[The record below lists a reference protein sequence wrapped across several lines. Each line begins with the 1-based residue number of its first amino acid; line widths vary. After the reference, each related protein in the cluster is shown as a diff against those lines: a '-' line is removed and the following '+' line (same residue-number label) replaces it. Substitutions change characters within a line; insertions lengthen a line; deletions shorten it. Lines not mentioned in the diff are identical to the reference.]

1 MPRVQHVDKKET
13 PSPADDDWKFYFC
26 QDFTSCPGVRRSWRV
41 GVQWCAG
48 LYTVQCMKT
57 LWAHIYGH
65 HVHMAVNHT
74 CGPLNPY
81 VHFSRHVRHFQS
93 QIWSMLRLPQWWR
106 LRRLQ
111 LRLIRGGPVDD
122 KILKQN
128 RKRQRSKICGK
139 KKWSCFKS
147 CLDVSKLHAHR
158 SYMYIL
164 IPSKKPPR
172 RGLSAR
178 GVGHVHGRCPE
189 KHMTGFFSAGF
200 PCKKTIHV
208 CCNLDSKSDLSP
220 KNGSFGVKP
229 ITFLGGVT
237 KIAPM
242 VCHFLIC
249 PGLSQMLSPRGRQRS
264 WEVGLFRIRST
275 KSNID
280 NCSCL
285 CFFVEFHCDLAG
297 QPKQG
302 EWSMIYLWFQ
312 FDWCLLD
319 MGRCTNEIIIF

>member
-81 VHFSRHVRHFQS
+81 VHFIRHVRHFQS

-147 CLDVSKLHAHR
+147 CLDVS
-158 SYMYIL
+158 YM
-164 IPSKKPPR
+164 
-172 RGLSAR
+172 
-178 GVGHVHGRCPE
+178 H
-189 KHMTGFFSAGF
+189 T
-200 PCKKTIHV
+200 
-208 CCNLDSKSDLSP
+208 
-220 KNGSFGVKP
+220 
-229 ITFLGGVT
+229 GVT
-237 KIAPM
+237 
-242 VCHFLIC
+242 CT
-249 PGLSQMLSPRGRQRS
+249 S
-264 WEVGLFRIRST
+264 
-275 KSNID
+275 
-280 NCSCL
+280 
-285 CFFVEFHCDLAG
+285 
-297 QPKQG
+297 
-302 EWSMIYLWFQ
+302 WFQ
-312 FDWCLLD
+312 VKNRLGEAWAQGALGTFTGGARKNTWPVFLVLAFLVRRQSMYVVTSTPKAISAPRMVLL
-319 MGRCTNEIIIF
+319 G